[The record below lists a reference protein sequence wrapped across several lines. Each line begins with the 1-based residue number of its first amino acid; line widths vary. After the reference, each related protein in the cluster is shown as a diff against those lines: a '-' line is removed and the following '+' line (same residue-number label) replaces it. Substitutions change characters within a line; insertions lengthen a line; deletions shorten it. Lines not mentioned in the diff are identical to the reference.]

1 MSFLFKL
8 RTPLRVR
15 EIAEEKE
22 ERLLT
27 QLLQKLAELQVEL
40 STVQQQQADLVD
52 SRDRHL
58 RDRLSA
64 AELQM
69 YYSQASSLEQAEVEI
84 KQRIA
89 KCELAR
95 QEQTRAFQAAHQ
107 DREVLSELHVRAKE
121 EFTQMQARRDQQA
134 MEDAFISRRR
144 TK

>member
-27 QLLQKLAELQVEL
+27 QLLQKLTELQVDL

-84 KQRIA
+84 KQRIV